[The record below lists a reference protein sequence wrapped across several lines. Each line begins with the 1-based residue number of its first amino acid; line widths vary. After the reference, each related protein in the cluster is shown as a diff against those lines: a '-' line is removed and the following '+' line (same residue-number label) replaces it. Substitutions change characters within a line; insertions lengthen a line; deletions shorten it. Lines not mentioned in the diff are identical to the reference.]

1 MIIFSKDIFSQ
12 VLYNF
17 LQANIKGQLSL
28 PIYFQVSTGSSQVP

>member
-17 LQANIKGQLSL
+17 LQANKVNNIKSS
-28 PIYFQVSTGSSQVP
+28 YFQVSTGSSQVP